1 MRILSYITVGLLTL
15 GLLAGCATA
24 PAESGDS
31 LSSAP
36 AAAVIATDITTTTT
50 TTTAPTTTTTA
61 APTQRTDENGVLHKN
76 IHLLGKEN
84 APFELPLVGATGFAS
99 YPIDLWEQSDRQT
112 VLRGL
117 TPGDAFTVLAEQGDL
132 WQIRTTDGVV
142 GWVDHTTCYLNIVDV
157 IPSILIHNT
166 NGTSSAFLSSGQ
178 TIPDITG
185 ERLYQTLYY
194 NPRYG
199 EERHIVA
206 ANYQTVKKIYA
217 AQQAALA
224 DGYALRLTE
233 AYRPLDV
240 QVSIC
245 DALNRLQ
252 KENETVRNGI
262 SQSPWGIGWFI
273 AAGVSTH
280 QMGCAI
286 DTSLVRVKE
295 ITWNLC
301 GGYVYPTVTAY
312 TDGTMPTPI
321 HELSIAA
328 ASLSK
333 PVNSGSKT
341 AWKSIPAAAGMT
353 EDALRL
359 RAYCTAAE
367 LYPLASEWWHF
378 NDLDTKAAVKDLHVT
393 TPYHLNACVSQIP
406 E

>member
-1 MRILSYITVGLLTL
+1 MKKLTCLCIALLLL
-15 GLLAGCATA
+15 GVLAGCGTEPTDGA
-24 PAESGDS
+24 DV

-36 AAAVIATDITTTTT
+36 AAVIVTNAATTTTT
-50 TTTAPTTTTTA
+50 TEVPTTTTTA
-61 APTQRTDENGVLHKN
+61 APTWEVDANGVTHQN
-76 IHLLGKEN
+76 IHLMGKKD
-84 APFELPLVGATGFAS
+84 AQFELPLEGATGFAS

-112 VLRGL
+112 VLQGL
-117 TPGDAFTVLAEQGDL
+117 TPGDAFTVLAEQDAL

-142 GWVDHTTCYLNIVDV
+142 GWVDYTTCYLNIVDV
-157 IPSILIHNT
+157 IPSIVIRNT
-166 NGTSSAFLSSGQ
+166 NGTASAFLSSGQ

-185 ERLYQTLYY
+185 KQLYQTLYH

-206 ANYQTVKKIYA
+206 ANYQTVKKIHA

-224 DGYALRLTE
+224 EGYALCLNE

-252 KENETVRNGI
+252 KENETVRSGI

-273 AAGVSTH
+273 ASGISTH

-286 DTSLVRVKE
+286 DTSLVRVNE
-295 ITWNLC
+295 ITWNRC

-312 TDGTMPTPI
+312 TDGSMPTPI
-321 HELSIAA
+321 HELSVAA

-359 RAYCTAAE
+359 RRYCTAAE

-378 NDLDTKAAVKDLHVT
+378 NDLDTKAAVLNLHVT
-393 TPYHLNACVSQIP
+393 TPYHLSACVSEIP
-406 E
+406 Q

>member
-1 MRILSYITVGLLTL
+1 MANTFITVKEF
-15 GLLAGCATA
+15 AR
-24 PAESGDS
+24 
-31 LSSAP
+31 
-36 AAAVIATDITTTTT
+36 AALPRLI
-50 TTTAPTTTTTA
+50 
-61 APTQRTDENGVLHKN
+61 E
-76 IHLLGKEN
+76 HLVFPN
-84 APFELPLVGATGFAS
+84 
-99 YPIDLWEQSDRQT
+99 
-112 VLRGL
+112 
-117 TPGDAFTVLAEQGDL
+117 
-132 WQIRTTDGVV
+132 
-142 GWVDHTTCYLNIVDV
+142 
-157 IPSILIHNT
+157 LIHKDF
-166 NGTSSAFLSSGQ
+166 SDDFSARRGD
-178 TIPDITG
+178 T
-185 ERLYQTLYY
+185 
-194 NPRYG
+194 
-199 EERHIVA
+199 
-206 ANYQTVKKIYA
+206 
-217 AQQAALA
+217 
-224 DGYALRLTE
+224 
-233 AYRPLDV
+233 V
-240 QVSIC
+240 QVRKPVVLEAREF
-245 DALNRLQ
+245 D
-252 KENETVRNGI
+252 
-262 SQSPWGIGWFI
+262 P

>member
-1 MRILSYITVGLLTL
+1 MKKLTCLCIALLMLCGAVGCGSEPTD
-15 GLLAGCATA
+15 GA
-24 PAESGDS
+24 DS

-36 AAAVIATDITTTTT
+36 AAAVIATDTTTTT
-50 TTTAPTTTTTA
+50 TETPTTTTTTA
-61 APTQRTDENGVLHKN
+61 APTWEVDANGVTHQN
-76 IHLLGKEN
+76 VHLLGKED
-84 APFELPLVGATGFAS
+84 AQFELPLEGATGFAS

-112 VLRGL
+112 VLRSL
-117 TPGDAFTVLAEQGDL
+117 NPGDAFTVLAEQGAL

-142 GWVDHTTCYLNIVDV
+142 GWVDYTTCYLNIVDV

-185 ERLYQTLYY
+185 EQLYQTLYY

-206 ANYQTVKKIYA
+206 ANYQTVKKIHA

-224 DGYALRLTE
+224 EGYALRLTE

-359 RAYCTAAE
+359 RKYCTAAE

-378 NDLDTKAAVKDLHVT
+378 NDLDTKAAVLNLHVT
-393 TPYHLNACVSQIP
+393 TPYHLNACVSEIP